1 MRLEEFR
8 IKHSTLIENY
18 QFIEQ
23 HLKGI
28 YAAISGNEFL
38 SALEDVELSNVR
50 KLVVEIQEIEN
61 HDNITVI
68 PVEVYN
74 RIEES
79 RLRRNYWCHSCY
91 FDMAFKPNGDPKNE
105 KDINILK
112 RDLREAEE
120 LREILFQIE
129 QSFLYNYR
137 ANI

>member
-23 HLKGI
+23 QLKGI

-50 KLVVEIQEIEN
+50 KLVVGIQEIEN
-61 HDNITVI
+61 QNNISVI

-74 RIEES
+74 RIDES

-91 FDMAFKPNGDPKNE
+91 FKMAFKLNGDPKYE

-112 RDLREAEE
+112 KDLREAEE
-120 LREILFQIE
+120 LREILFQIK
-129 QSFLYNYR
+129 SILKK
-137 ANI
+137 